1 MPTPADH
8 RASELP
14 RRVLGRTAVELPILA
29 LGTAPSGHRPEKD
42 AVAFYHRCLDSG
54 ITHLDTGPGTGGFG
68 NAQIYLGRVLKERRD
83 EVFVATRCCDP
94 TGEGALRQLKQNLA
108 ELQIERADLVYVQSI
123 GDDMMRPERIY
134 ASDGICKA
142 LERARADGL
151 TRFLGVSGHNRP
163 SRFLQAIEEWDF
175 DVMMTAVSL
184 VARHLYDF
192 ETRVWPAAAA
202 RRIALLGMKVFG
214 GVRDSRTSAK
224 GANLPDDL
232 KPAAL
237 RYALCLPGA
246 CGVSIGL
253 HDEAELHATL
263 CWLDDVRPLTAR
275 ELARL
280 DEPTRSLAGQWQEI
294 YGPAV

>member
-1 MPTPADH
+1 MSPADH

-14 RRVLGRTAVELPILA
+14 RRVLGRTAVALPILA
-29 LGTAPSGHRPEKD
+29 LGTAPSGHRAENE

-54 ITHLDTGPGTGGFG
+54 ITHLDTGPSGGGFG
-68 NAQIYLGRVLKERRD
+68 NAQVYLGRVLKARRD

-94 TGEGALRQLKQNLA
+94 SGEGALRQLKRNLI

-123 GDDMMRPERIY
+123 GDDLMRPERIY
-134 ASDGICKA
+134 APDGICKA

-163 SRFLQAIEEWDF
+163 SRFLLAIEEWDF

-184 VARHLYDF
+184 IARHLYNF

-202 RRIALLGMKVFG
+202 RQIALLGMKVFG

-224 GANLPDDL
+224 GANIPDGL

-237 RYALCLPGA
+237 RYALGLPGA
-246 CGVSIGL
+246 CGVSVGM
-253 HDEAELHATL
+253 HDEAELRATL
-263 CWLDDVRPLTAR
+263 GWLDDIRPLTTLD
-275 ELARL
+275 LARL
-280 DEPTRSLAGQWQEI
+280 DETTRHLAGQWQEI
-294 YGPAV
+294 YGPTV